1 MIHALFFELCFFRLD
16 VKGSLCADCQIV
28 IDDEEFLFYWAHP
41 SLSYLFYFIASQLG
55 SIRIY

>member
-1 MIHALFFELCFFRLD
+1 MIRALFFELCFFRLD

-41 SLSYLFYFIASQLG
+41 SLSYLFYFIL
-55 SIRIY
+55 